1 MAVRAFR
8 RRHGKLMECLDA
20 GCSFSSPHHPYP
32 PTKPR
37 HPFLAHFLLSSTLP
51 HPPLPYPPF
60 IPPNPSPATI
70 SSLSFFFLPMFDS
83 LFFSA
88 GSTVRLIRG
97 DAPSWQLFFFFFF
110 GRSLAIRQTIRPMT
124 KTLID
129 DVYER
134 GSDDDGEE
142 VVDGM
147 EVEQSRRSGGWEW
160 GRCRNIQSVWR
171 RDAGFRTVEKSQ
183 KLKLFIFPE

>member
-1 MAVRAFR
+1 MAA
-8 RRHGKLMECLDA
+8 
-20 GCSFSSPHHPYP
+20 
-32 PTKPR
+32 
-37 HPFLAHFLLSSTLP
+37 
-51 HPPLPYPPF
+51 
-60 IPPNPSPATI
+60 
-70 SSLSFFFLPMFDS
+70 
-83 LFFSA
+83 
-88 GSTVRLIRG
+88 
-97 DAPSWQLFFFFFF
+97 FFFF

-160 GRCRNIQSVWR
+160 GRCRNIKSVWR
-171 RDAGFRTVEKSQ
+171 RDAGFRTVE
-183 KLKLFIFPE
+183 

>member
-1 MAVRAFR
+1 MPRCRMFVLFSPSP
-8 RRHGKLMECLDA
+8 LPPYQTPPPLS
-20 GCSFSSPHHPYP
+20 CSFSSLVNLTSPSPPIPTFHPPQSFPLHH
-32 PTKPR
+32 
-37 HPFLAHFLLSSTLP
+37 FLAV
-51 HPPLPYPPF
+51 
-60 IPPNPSPATI
+60 
-70 SSLSFFFLPMFDS
+70 FFFLPMFDS

-97 DAPSWQLFFFFFF
+97 DAPSWQLFFFF

-160 GRCRNIQSVWR
+160 GRCRNIKSVWR
-171 RDAGFRTVEKSQ
+171 RDAGFRTVE
-183 KLKLFIFPE
+183 